1 MVCWVYVI
9 DLLAPALALLEHLV
23 RVLYLSLCVQEDQ
36 PVVRGLLHYLHW
48 DTAETRKR
56 LCGGRSQL
64 LVEAHLRP
72 APSDPPAEKV
82 DYTIIHWSLAM

>member
-1 MVCWVYVI
+1 M
-9 DLLAPALALLEHLV
+9 
-23 RVLYLSLCVQEDQ
+23 RVLYLSVQEDQ

-82 DYTIIHWSLAM
+82 DYTVIQWSLAM